1 MVWLVGAA
9 GHRVTTP
16 APCTWTHHV
25 PSPALPGC
33 PELGVGLLGFG
44 FLIIIKFKFFFL
56 LPIRCNDPFALAP
69 SLFETVLLSSNV
81 IPEAQGE
88 KMGIGS
94 TLHVVPNLSKS
105 IGRGNPR
112 RTHPKDAGAEPF
124 VSMVTGEM
132 GPGMERGL

>member
-9 GHRVTTP
+9 GHCVTTP
-16 APCTWTHHV
+16 GPRTWTHHIS
-25 PSPALPGC
+25 SPALPAC
-33 PELGVGLLGFG
+33 PELRVGLLGFG
-44 FLIIIKFKFFFL
+44 FLMMIIFFFL
-56 LPIRCNDPFALAP
+56 LPIRCNYPFALAP

-81 IPEAQGE
+81 IPEGQGE